1 MTISRLIIFPV
12 TRWWPKGFRQSDV
25 DLAPRRQKNTKTP
38 EQAVGEESRKLNVA
52 FTLTTKS
59 CAHYSKLC
67 PLYSFY
73 IGNPPF
79 KLKSKNDYPAH
90 GKFTHHLL
98 SHMQRK
104 SVWRAA
110 PQHRQG
116 WLVVGSRL
124 EVAVFGNASAV
135 CEMPNAECKQQ
146 QSVVGLICTISRV
159 CIRFSG
165 RPLSNFYSASKIGFD
180 ANIFL

>member
-1 MTISRLIIFPV
+1 MWHSLWRLSHV
-12 TRWWPKGFRQSDV
+12 LTTRNFVPFIH
-25 DLAPRRQKNTKTP
+25 
-38 EQAVGEESRKLNVA
+38 
-52 FTLTTKS
+52 FTLEIRHS
-59 CAHYSKLC
+59 ILSQ
-67 PLYSFY
+67 
-73 IGNPPF
+73 
-79 KLKSKNDYPAH
+79 KNDYPAH

-180 ANIFL
+180 ANIFFITPHILCCDKQQSIGLVQKTSPYKCSKPNVEWNLRHKHKISPQNLS